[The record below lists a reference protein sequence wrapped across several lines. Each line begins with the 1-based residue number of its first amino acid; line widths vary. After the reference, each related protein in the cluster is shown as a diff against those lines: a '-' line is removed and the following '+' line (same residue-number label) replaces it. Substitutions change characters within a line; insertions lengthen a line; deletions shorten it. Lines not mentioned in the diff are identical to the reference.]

1 MPSVCL
7 QCPGGCGI
15 RVRVVEERAVKI
27 EGNPRH
33 PINEG
38 VLCPKGQIGL
48 QVLYDPDRLKGP
60 LLRVGPRG
68 AGRWRQIGW
77 DEALDTVVGRLK
89 ELRARGESHT
99 LVFMSGRNRGQMG
112 DLIDRFCR
120 AYGTPNHVGHSSICA
135 DGSALAHYLTQGIKS
150 YLGYDWDRT
159 NYLLCFGGGFIEAW
173 RPTTRLLRAY
183 GHMRRGRPIR
193 AKIVQVDTRFSVTA
207 AKADEWIPVRPGTDG
222 ALALGIAHVIVQE
235 GLYDETFVAGHTFG
249 FEDWTDEKTGERR
262 LGFKTLVLRDYP
274 PAKVSEITGVPAD
287 TIVRVAREF
296 ATTRP
301 AIAAG
306 ERGAS
311 MQSNGI
317 YNRMAIHALNALVG
331 SVDAPGGIIVQRGP
345 SFTPWPD
352 VVQDDLARAGTAKPR
367 VDLAGTARY
376 PLAGKVYQGLPE
388 SILGEGPYPVK
399 ALFAYYTN
407 PLFSTPDVGRFYRA
421 IEKVPF
427 VVTFSPF
434 LDETSQHADLILPD
448 HTYLERWHDDVIYPS
463 LGYPVVGLRQPVVQ
477 PLYDTRNT
485 GDVLIEIAKGIGGSV
500 ARSFPWR
507 DFVDLLQ
514 FRFRGVWEA
523 QQGTIVSPTFEGFW
537 ERLTEE
543 GVWAAPPYRF
553 GEWEAVL
560 KTPTKKFEFYSTALQ
575 HKLHDLAEKE
585 VEKAAAQGKALTQER
600 ALEGILRGLRLG
612 ARGDEVYLPH
622 YEPFRTAGDP
632 KEFPFHL
639 NTYKLMTHAEG
650 RGANVP
656 WLQEILGV
664 HTNMKWEGWV
674 EINPRTAEKL
684 GIADGDPVWV
694 ESPLGKLQTRARLY
708 PGAQPDVVNM
718 PFELGHQAYGRWAK
732 GRGANPNWILA
743 NEYDYLGGTAGFF
756 STRVK
761 VYRA

>member
-1 MPSVCL
+1 VDFTP
-7 QCPGGCGI
+7 
-15 RVRVVEERAVKI
+15 
-27 EGNPRH
+27 
-33 PINEG
+33 
-38 VLCPKGQIGL
+38 
-48 QVLYDPDRLKGP
+48 
-60 LLRVGPRG
+60 
-68 AGRWRQIGW
+68 
-77 DEALDTVVGRLK
+77 
-89 ELRARGESHT
+89 
-99 LVFMSGRNRGQMG
+99 FMS
-112 DLIDRFCR
+112 
-120 AYGTPNHVGHSSICA
+120 
-135 DGSALAHYLTQGIKS
+135 
-150 YLGYDWDRT
+150 
-159 NYLLCFGGGFIEAW
+159 E
-173 RPTTRLLRAY
+173 
-183 GHMRRGRPIR
+183 
-193 AKIVQVDTRFSVTA
+193 TA
-207 AKADEWIPVRPGTDG
+207 E
-222 ALALGIAHVIVQE
+222 
-235 GLYDETFVAGHTFG
+235 Y
-249 FEDWTDEKTGERR
+249 
-262 LGFKTLVLRDYP
+262 
-274 PAKVSEITGVPAD
+274 
-287 TIVRVAREF
+287 
-296 ATTRP
+296 
-301 AIAAG
+301 
-306 ERGAS
+306 
-311 MQSNGI
+311 
-317 YNRMAIHALNALVG
+317 
-331 SVDAPGGIIVQRGP
+331 
-345 SFTPWPD
+345 
-352 VVQDDLARAGTAKPR
+352 
-367 VDLAGTARY
+367 
-376 PLAGKVYQGLPE
+376 
-388 SILGEGPYPVK
+388 
-399 ALFAYYTN
+399 
-407 PLFSTPDVGRFYRA
+407 
-421 IEKVPF
+421 
-427 VVTFSPF
+427 
-434 LDETSQHADLILPD
+434 ADLILPD

-708 PGAQPDVVNM
+708 PGAQPDVVNI